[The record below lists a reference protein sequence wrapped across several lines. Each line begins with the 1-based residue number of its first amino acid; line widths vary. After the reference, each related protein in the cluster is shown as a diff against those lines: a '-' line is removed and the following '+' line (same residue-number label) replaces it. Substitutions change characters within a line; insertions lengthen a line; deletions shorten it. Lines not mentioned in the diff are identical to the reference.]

1 MLEYKML
8 CIIQGAL
15 GTCATSRYNCV
26 FNFMQFSGQNNRLAL
41 PLLGLGPK
49 TLENLE
55 SGFVSVTDNS
65 LRLHLTTK
73 NLLTINYIK
82 DRS

>member
-1 MLEYKML
+1 MYHTRGTRDVRHFSVQL
-8 CIIQGAL
+8 CFQFHA
-15 GTCATSRYNCV
+15 V
-26 FNFMQFSGQNNRLAL
+26 FGKSGQNNRLAL
-41 PLLGLGPK
+41 TTFEDWAPK